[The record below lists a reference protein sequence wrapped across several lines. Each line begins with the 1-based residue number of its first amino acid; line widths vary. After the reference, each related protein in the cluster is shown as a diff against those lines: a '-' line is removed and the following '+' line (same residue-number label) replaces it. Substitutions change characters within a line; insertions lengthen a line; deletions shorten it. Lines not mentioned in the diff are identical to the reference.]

1 MRIVALLA
9 ILTAT
14 TLRADRVDEYVAAQ
28 MKRFDVPGVS
38 FAVLKNGTIIKIAS
52 YGLADITRKIPA
64 ADDKVYKIGSI
75 SKQFI
80 ASGIMLLVQD
90 GRMKLDEPVSA
101 YLTLALQ
108 AWPQFLEQQVFEPAG
123 MTHTTPTNLILAP
136 PNRAVGYTGRN
147 NQKVAPEWVALRPS
161 GAFYSTLR
169 DMAKWDAALYTERLI
184 AKSRAA
190 LLSRAG
196 RPRPACDVCTQS
208 GRPTRTSAADQEVRP
223 TWQPM
228 RAILCWT

>member
-1 MRIVALLA
+1 MITRRMMRIVALLA

-90 GRMKLDEPVSA
+90 GRMKLDEPVS
-101 YLTLALQ
+101 LSDPRLA
-108 AWPQFLEQQVFEPAG
+108 G
-123 MTHTTPTNLILAP
+123 LA
-136 PNRAVGYTGRN
+136 AV
-147 NQKVAPEWVALRPS
+147 P
-161 GAFYSTLR
+161 
-169 DMAKWDAALYTERLI
+169 
-184 AKSRAA
+184 
-190 LLSRAG
+190 
-196 RPRPACDVCTQS
+196 
-208 GRPTRTSAADQEVRP
+208 
-223 TWQPM
+223 
-228 RAILCWT
+228 